1 MLNLTDGIVGDV
13 FGVKFICTFNSNV
26 KDIDKALLRKGR
38 LSMKYEFKK
47 LSVDKVKKIYPKAD
61 SEMTLADAY
70 FAENEN
76 DFSKE
81 EKRAIGF

>member
-1 MLNLTDGIVGDV
+1 M
-13 FGVKFICTFNSNV
+13 

-47 LSVDKVKKIYPKAD
+47 LSVDKAKKIYPKAD

-81 EKRAIGF
+81 EKRSIGF